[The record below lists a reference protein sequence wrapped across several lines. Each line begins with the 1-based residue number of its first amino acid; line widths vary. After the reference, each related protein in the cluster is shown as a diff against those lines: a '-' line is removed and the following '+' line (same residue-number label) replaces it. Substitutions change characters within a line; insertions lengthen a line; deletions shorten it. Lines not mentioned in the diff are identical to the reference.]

1 MNRRILAIMLCA
13 VVLTAAGC
21 GGKSENSAAGATE
34 QKDEAADVTEP
45 AQSGNE
51 AVETI
56 KEISPEEAAA
66 AERRRKAEEAAADH
80 YESEDGWSVRYN
92 SELVDL
98 EEGKGYV
105 RFTYNGDANATN
117 RIEFR
122 YYPYTSTDIVLAD
135 ATEDYDR
142 EDLERSEGYFA
153 GMEDMWCFHTD
164 LVSDGRYSTRGYTAV
179 EYNEGVLLVEKRGSI
194 ETDEERGEL
203 ISDTMSVIL
212 DSVRFT
218 DPEPQ
223 EEYDYVPGKY
233 MLVQETKEDA
243 GVTDAAAVP
252 AGAAGYP
259 AYIALGKNHMGRLG
273 YGDPVDIIW
282 YSRDCLIKEDNE
294 SGAIYYYSIEGDSL
308 YLEIDGNWIEYR
320 KDLGAA
326 VNVDSVDPGE
336 KDVQA
341 FKTYENE
348 NGWYVYYDSRKFTIK
363 ESRGEVD
370 FIFGTSEEVPEDA
383 EMLKVKYIGYD
394 HTDEV
399 LADET
404 RNYSVSEVIQSEGY
418 IGGGKDA
425 WGFTVSL
432 PASGDGTVSARKLT
446 AVEHNEGVLLFD
458 RPDHSGGDSGEGV
471 GNAFEDIINTFMFT
485 DHDPQEEYDYVPGR
499 YLLNDRK
506 LQKAASN
513 YPVFVRL
520 NKDHS
525 GMFGGN
531 DERDIVW
538 YSRKAVIV
546 ETGPGGASYN
556 YRIEDDTLYIQMDD
570 EWVEYDKED
579 RDD

>member
-1 MNRRILAIMLCA
+1 MNKRILAIMLCA
-13 VVLTAAGC
+13 VFLAAAGC
-21 GGKSENSAAGATE
+21 GSRPEKSAAGATE
-34 QKDEAADVTEP
+34 EQDEAADVTEP

-51 AVETI
+51 TVETI
-56 KEISPEEAAA
+56 KETTPEERAA
-66 AERRRKAEEAAADH
+66 AERKRKAEEAAADR

-98 EEGKGYV
+98 DEGKDYV

-122 YYPYTSTDIVLAD
+122 YYPNTSTDIVLSD

-142 EDLERSEGYFA
+142 ENLER
-153 GMEDMWCFHTD
+153 
-164 LVSDGRYSTRGYTAV
+164 YTAV
-179 EYNEGVLLVEKRGSI
+179 EYNEGVLLVERRGSI

-203 ISDTMSVIL
+203 ISDTTSIIL
-212 DSVRFT
+212 DSIQFM

-233 MLVQETKEDA
+233 MLVQETNEDA
-243 GVTDAAAVP
+243 GVTDGTAASA
-252 AGAAGYP
+252 ATAGYP
-259 AYIALGKNHMGRLG
+259 AYVALGKNHMGRLG
-273 YGDPVDIIW
+273 YADPVDIIW

-294 SGAIYYYSIEGDSL
+294 SGATYYYTIEGDSL
-308 YLEIDGNWIEYR
+308 YLQMGEDWIEYQ

-370 FIFGTSEEVPEDA
+370 FIFGTSEEDSEDA
-383 EMLKVKYIGYD
+383 EMLKVRYISYD
-394 HTDEV
+394 HTDDV

-404 RNYSVSEVIQSEGY
+404 RNYEVTEVIQSEGY

-506 LQKAASN
+506 LQTTFRADICSMTGSSKRPHPIILPMSGLIKTTAECSAA
-513 YPVFVRL
+513 VKRETL
-520 NKDHS
+520 S
-525 GMFGGN
+525 GTAGR
-531 DERDIVW
+531 E
-538 YSRKAVIV
+538 
-546 ETGPGGASYN
+546 
-556 YRIEDDTLYIQMDD
+556 
-570 EWVEYDKED
+570 
-579 RDD
+579 

>member
-336 KDVQA
+336 KDVQV

-348 NGWYVYYDSRKFTIK
+348 NGWYVYYDSRKFNIK
-363 ESRGEVD
+363 ESWGEVD
-370 FIFGTSEEVPEDA
+370 FIFGTSEEDPEDA
-383 EMLKVKYIGYD
+383 EMLKVKYIRYD

-458 RPDHSGGDSGEGV
+458 RPDHSGDDSGEGV

>member
-273 YGDPVDIIW
+273 YGDT
-282 YSRDCLIKEDNE
+282 
-294 SGAIYYYSIEGDSL
+294 GDSR
-308 YLEIDGNWIEYR
+308 WYR
-320 KDLGAA
+320 
-326 VNVDSVDPGE
+326 
-336 KDVQA
+336 
-341 FKTYENE
+341 
-348 NGWYVYYDSRKFTIK
+348 
-363 ESRGEVD
+363 
-370 FIFGTSEEVPEDA
+370 
-383 EMLKVKYIGYD
+383 
-394 HTDEV
+394 
-399 LADET
+399 
-404 RNYSVSEVIQSEGY
+404 
-418 IGGGKDA
+418 
-425 WGFTVSL
+425 
-432 PASGDGTVSARKLT
+432 
-446 AVEHNEGVLLFD
+446 
-458 RPDHSGGDSGEGV
+458 
-471 GNAFEDIINTFMFT
+471 
-485 DHDPQEEYDYVPGR
+485 
-499 YLLNDRK
+499 
-506 LQKAASN
+506 
-513 YPVFVRL
+513 
-520 NKDHS
+520 
-525 GMFGGN
+525 
-531 DERDIVW
+531 RD
-538 YSRKAVIV
+538 
-546 ETGPGGASYN
+546 
-556 YRIEDDTLYIQMDD
+556 
-570 EWVEYDKED
+570 
-579 RDD
+579 

>member
-1 MNRRILAIMLCA
+1 MLCA

-164 LVSDGRYSTRGYTAV
+164 LVSD
-179 EYNEGVLLVEKRGSI
+179 LVEKRGSI

-348 NGWYVYYDSRKFTIK
+348 NGWYVYYESRKFNIK

-458 RPDHSGGDSGEGV
+458 RPDHSGDDSGEGV